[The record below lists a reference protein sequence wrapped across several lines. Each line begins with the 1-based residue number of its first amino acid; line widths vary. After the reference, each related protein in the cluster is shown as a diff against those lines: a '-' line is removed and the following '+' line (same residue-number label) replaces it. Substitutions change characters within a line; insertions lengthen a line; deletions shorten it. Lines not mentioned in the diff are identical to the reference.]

1 MLDRK
6 ACFKQGLLRQVRPSE
21 EKGRMSISK
30 SKAVLEEAEK
40 NLGVE
45 ALDSCVVSSYMA
57 MFHSARAILFR
68 DGVREK
74 SHYCVARYLELYV
87 ERGDLEQKWAD
98 LLDRIRD
105 VRHAGQ
111 YDLSHSSTRE
121 EAESCLRTARDF
133 TERMQTLLEMVKD

>member
-6 ACFKQGLLRQVRPSE
+6 ACFERGLLRRVTPSE
-21 EKGRMSISK
+21 EKSRMSINK
-30 SKAVLEEAEK
+30 SKAVLDEAEK
-40 NLGVE
+40 NLGAE
-45 ALDSCVVSSYMA
+45 AFDSCIVSSYMA

-74 SHYCVARYLELYV
+74 SHYCVARYLELHV
-87 ERGDLEQKWAD
+87 ERGDLEQKWID

-111 YDLSHSSTRE
+111 YDLSHSGTSE
-121 EAESCLRTARDF
+121 EAESCLKTAHDF
-133 TERMQTLLEMVKD
+133 TERMQTLLGMV